1 MLPRPEPNLLQA
13 ILDNPEIGVIST
25 DESGKVR
32 TFNRGAE
39 ELLGYTAEETIGKV
53 TPELWHDTEETR
65 QRGAQLTKDF
75 GVKVDT
81 GFHTYTTEATI
92 TDSPAAHVWTFIR
105 KDGSRIPVV
114 LAVSVLRD
122 NLGKMCGYIGIA
134 MRIPSRGAPHTAAAA
149 D

>member
-13 ILDNPEIGVIST
+13 ILENPEISVIST

-39 ELLGYTAEETIGKV
+39 ELLGYRAEEMIGKV
-53 TPELWHDTEETR
+53 TPEIWHDTEETR
-65 QRGAQLTKDF
+65 QRGAQLTKEY

-92 TDSPAAHVWTFIR
+92 TDSPAAHVWTYIR

-122 NLGKMCGYIGIA
+122 SHGKMCGYIGIA
-134 MRIPSRGAPHTAAAA
+134 MRIPSHKTAATPGH
-149 D
+149 

>member
-1 MLPRPEPNLLQA
+1 MLPHPEPNLLQA

-25 DESGKVR
+25 DETGKIR

-39 ELLGYTAEETIGKV
+39 VLLGYSAEEMIGKA
-53 TPELWHDTEETR
+53 TPELWHDEEETR
-65 QRGAQLTKDF
+65 QRGKQLTKDY

-92 TDSPAAHVWTFIR
+92 TDSPAAHVWTYIR

-122 NLGKMCGYIGIA
+122 TRGKMCGYIGIA
-134 MRIPSRGAPHTAAAA
+134 MRIPSRGATTTAGR
-149 D
+149 

>member
-13 ILDNPEIGVIST
+13 ILDNPEISVIST
-25 DESGKVR
+25 DETGKIR

-39 ELLGYTAEETIGKV
+39 EMLGYTAEEVIDKA
-53 TPELWHDTEETR
+53 TPELWHDREETR
-65 QRGAQLTKDF
+65 QRGAQLTKDY

-105 KDGSRIPVV
+105 KDGTRMPVV

-122 NLGKMCGYIGIA
+122 SHGKMCGYIGIA
-134 MRIPSRGAPHTAAAA
+134 MRIPSRGVSGTAAR
-149 D
+149 